1 MELQFLG
8 GRRVLWTRSILLVL
22 CWGFS
27 SALSVNDESELVM
40 VNVLFRHGDRTP
52 VNPYPLDP
60 YRNASY
66 WTTGWGQLTTVGM
79 QQHYELGLWLRQ
91 RYISL
96 LKNDYSKADLYVQ
109 STDVDRTL
117 MSAESN
123 LAGLFPPR
131 GSRMFE
137 PGLKWQPI
145 PIHTIPEHLD
155 HLLAMKKSCP
165 RYDAEFNKARNLPEI
180 RALEKEH
187 QALFKYLSIHTGSD
201 VKTIENAEYIH
212 STLFIESLKNL
223 TLPEWTKPV
232 YPEPLRTLAQWSFA
246 LPAYTT
252 ELQRLKGGPLVKE
265 WIEHFQKKKSGVLE
279 PNRKMYI
286 YSAHDTTIA
295 NILSTLGVFQRH
307 CPPYASTVLAELRK
321 IKDNY
326 YVAIFYKNSSVA
338 RPLTLNGCSE
348 LCELDKFISLLKP
361 VISENWE
368 KECHYNLMF
377 SSEDFNDLS
386 ISALATSGVLSLILV
401 AVLVIGFVKQR
412 RQVNNQFRYQTVST
426 RADA

>member
-1 MELQFLG
+1 MRQLKW
-8 GRRVLWTRSILLVL
+8 VLRTCALILILFGAVT
-22 CWGFS
+22 
-27 SALSVNDESELVM
+27 SASLENEESELVM

-52 VNPYPLDP
+52 VNPYPFDP

-79 QQHYELGLWLRQ
+79 QQHYELGLWLRK

-96 LKNDYSKADLYVQ
+96 LKNDYSKADLYIQ

-145 PIHTIPEHLD
+145 PVHTIPEHLD
-155 HLLAMKKSCP
+155 HLLAMKKPCP
-165 RYDAEFNKARNLPEI
+165 RYDAEFAKARNLPEI
-180 RALEKEH
+180 KKLEKDH
-187 QALFKYLSIHTGSD
+187 QDLFNYLTFHTGSE
-201 VKTIENAEYIH
+201 VRTIENAEYIH

-223 TLPEWTKPV
+223 TLPEWTKKV
-232 YPEPLRTLAQWSFA
+232 YPEPLRMLAQWSFA
-246 LPAYTT
+246 IPAYTP

-265 WIEHFQKKKSGVLE
+265 WIEHFNKKRSGTLE
-279 PNRKMYI
+279 PNRKMYV

-295 NILSTLGVFQRH
+295 NILSTLGLFERH
-307 CPPYASTVLAELRK
+307 CPPYTSTVLAELHK
-321 IKDNY
+321 IKNSY
-326 YVAIFYKNSSVA
+326 YVSIFYKNSSVA
-338 RPLTLNGCSE
+338 RPMTLKGCSQ

-361 VISENWE
+361 VIPDNWE

-377 SSEDFNDLS
+377 SSEDLNDLS
-386 ISALATSGVLSLILV
+386 ISALATSGILSLILL
-401 AVLVIGFVKQR
+401 AVLVIGFFKQR
-412 RQVNNQFRYQTVST
+412 RQVQDQFRYQTVST
-426 RADA
+426 NADA